1 MDVNIVNAIAMFAIL
16 IIATTAIVVMDCN
29 GGRRARDKNWYDG
42 DVRIIPFKKI
52 DYKLI
57 RNYNEDDLYSLYIYG
72 VMITG
77 DISKFEAFA
86 KSLTSDLEKFR
97 RKEDKE

>member
-1 MDVNIVNAIAMFAIL
+1 MDVNIVNAIAIFAIL
-16 IIATTAIVVMDCN
+16 IIATTAIVAMDCN

-42 DVRIIPFKKI
+42 DVRITPLKKL

-57 RNYNEDDLYSLYIYG
+57 RNYNEEDLYSLFLYG
-72 VMITG
+72 IMITG

-97 RKEDKE
+97 RKENKE